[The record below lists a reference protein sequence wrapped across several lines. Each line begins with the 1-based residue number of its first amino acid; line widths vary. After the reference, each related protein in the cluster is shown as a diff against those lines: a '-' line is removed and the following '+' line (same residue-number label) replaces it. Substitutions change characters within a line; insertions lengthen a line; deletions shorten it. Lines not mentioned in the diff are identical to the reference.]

1 MFTLQRQPVTAI
13 SPRSA
18 SATSGKGKAVA
29 FADPPAPA
37 PPPLSFLIGENGVL
51 AAESGGDMADWKR
64 FREAGLLDEAAM
76 ERKDCEALL
85 HKLSKRQNKTLEFL
99 YLWNMGYLMNM
110 ALH

>member
-1 MFTLQRQPVTAI
+1 MFTPQRQPVTAI

-18 SATSGKGKAVA
+18 SAASGKGKVVA
-29 FADPPAPA
+29 FADPPA

-76 ERKDCEALL
+76 ERKDREALL
-85 HKLSKRQNKTLEFL
+85 HKLSKLQNNVYFFL
-99 YLWNMGYLMNM
+99 SL
-110 ALH
+110 